1 VTGRV
6 EGKVA
11 FITGA
16 ARGQGRSHALAL
28 AAEGADIIA
37 VDLCAP
43 VGWTTYPGATPADLE
58 ETVRLVEGQGRR
70 IVARQADVRDRAA
83 LQDALNAGLA
93 ELGRLDI
100 VVANAGVGRINAW
113 DDTSP
118 EVWQDTIDINLTGSW
133 NTVMA
138 AAPLVASSGGGSII
152 LISSSGGLKSHPFM
166 VPYTVSKFGITGMAK
181 AFAQELAPLQIRVN
195 SIHPG
200 GVDTP
205 MARGAD
211 DIEALMANNPQ
222 LAGTFANLQ
231 QIGLL
236 PPEDVST
243 IVLFLASE
251 DSRHVTGS
259 AVVVDAGATAL

>member
-1 VTGRV
+1 M
-6 EGKVA
+6 
-11 FITGA
+11 
-16 ARGQGRSHALAL
+16 
-28 AAEGADIIA
+28 
-37 VDLCAP
+37 
-43 VGWTTYPGATPADLE
+43 GWTTYPGSSPADLE
-58 ETVRLVEGQGRR
+58 DTVRLVEGLGRR
-70 IVARQADVRDRAA
+70 IVARQGDVRD
-83 LQDALNAGLA
+83 LAGLKDLLDAGRA

-118 EVWQDTIDINLTGSW
+118 EVWQDTIDINLTGTW

-138 AAPLVASSGGGSII
+138 AAPLLGTAGGSSII

-166 VPYTVSKFGITGMAK
+166 VPYTASKFGITGLAK
-181 AFAQELAPLQIRVN
+181 AFAQELAQLQIRVN

-205 MARGAD
+205 MARGVD
-211 DIEALMANNPQ
+211 DMEAVMANNPR

-231 QIGLL
+231 EIGLL
-236 PPEDVST
+236 PPEDISRV
-243 IVLFLASE
+243 VLFLASE

>member
-1 VTGRV
+1 MTGRV

-11 FITGA
+11 FVTGA

-28 AAEGADIIA
+28 ASEGADIIA

-43 VGWTTYPGATPADLE
+43 VGWTTYPGSSPADLD
-58 ETVRLVEGQGRR
+58 ETVRLVEGLGRR
-70 IVARQADVRDRAA
+70 IVARQGDVRD
-83 LQDALNAGLA
+83 LEGLKDVLGTGLA

-118 EVWQDTIDINLTGSW
+118 QVWQDTIDINLTGTW

-138 AAPLVASSGGGSII
+138 AAPLLGTAGGSSII

-166 VPYTVSKFGITGMAK
+166 VPYTASKFGITGMAK

-211 DIEALMANNPQ
+211 DIEALMAKNPQ

-236 PPEDVST
+236 PPEDISRV
-243 IVLFLASE
+243 VLFLASE
-251 DSRHVTGS
+251 EARHVTGS

>member
-1 VTGRV
+1 MTGRV

-43 VGWTTYPGATPADLE
+43 VGWTTYPGSSPADLE
-58 ETVRLVEGQGRR
+58 ETVRLVEGTGRR
-70 IVARQADVRDRAA
+70 IMASQGDVRDLEGLRTA
-83 LQDALNAGLA
+83 LQEGVAK
-93 ELGRLDI
+93 LGRLDI
-100 VVANAGVGRINAW
+100 VVANAGVGRIDAW

-118 EVWQDTIDINLTGSW
+118 QVWHDTIDINLTGTW

-138 AAPLVASSGGGSII
+138 SAPLLGTSGGSSII

-166 VPYTVSKFGITGMAK
+166 VPYTASKFGITGMAK
-181 AFAQELAPLQIRVN
+181 AFAQELASLQIRVN

-211 DIEALMANNPQ
+211 DIEALMSKNPQ

-236 PPEDVST
+236 DPEDVST

-251 DSRHVTGS
+251 VSRHITGS
-259 AVVVDAGATAL
+259 AVVVDAGASAL

>member
-1 VTGRV
+1 VPGCV

-16 ARGQGRSHALAL
+16 ARGQGRSHAVAL
-28 AAEGADIIA
+28 ATEGADIIA
-37 VDLCAP
+37 IDLCAP
-43 VGWTTYPGATPADLE
+43 VGWTTYPGSSPADLE
-58 ETVRLVEGQGRR
+58 ETVRLVEALGRR
-70 IVARQADVRDRAA
+70 IVARRGDVRDTAA
-83 LQDALNAGLA
+83 LQDALDAGID

-118 EVWQDTIDINLTGSW
+118 RVWQDTIDINLTGSW
-133 NTVMA
+133 NTVMVSA
-138 AAPLVASSGGGSII
+138 ARLASSGGGSVI

-166 VPYTVSKFGITGMAK
+166 VPYTASKFGITGMTK
-181 AFAQELAPLQIRVN
+181 AFAQELAPLHIRVN

-211 DIEALMANNPQ
+211 DIEALMAKNPQ

-231 QIGLL
+231 EIGLL
-236 PPEDVST
+236 PPEDISRV
-243 IVLFLASE
+243 VLFLASE

>member
-1 VTGRV
+1 M
-6 EGKVA
+6 
-11 FITGA
+11 
-16 ARGQGRSHALAL
+16 
-28 AAEGADIIA
+28 D
-37 VDLCAP
+37 
-43 VGWTTYPGATPADLE
+43 
-58 ETVRLVEGQGRR
+58 
-70 IVARQADVRDRAA
+70 
-83 LQDALNAGLA
+83 

-118 EVWQDTIDINLTGSW
+118 AGLAGHHRHQPDRVVEHRHGVGPAARHPQ
-133 NTVMA
+133 A
-138 AAPLVASSGGGSII
+138 AARII

-166 VPYTVSKFGITGMAK
+166 VPYTASKFGITGMAK

-211 DIEALMANNPQ
+211 DIEALMAKNPQ

-231 QIGLL
+231 EIGLL
-236 PPEDVST
+236 PPEDISRV
-243 IVLFLASE
+243 VLFLASE

-259 AVVVDAGATAL
+259 AVVDRRRRHRALSGAAAERRRPLRQPTRSYSQPCTSFGPRSSP

>member
-1 VTGRV
+1 VSGRV

-11 FITGA
+11 FVTGA
-16 ARGQGRSHALAL
+16 ARGQGRAHAVAL

-43 VGWTTYPGATPADLE
+43 VGWTTYPGSSPADLD
-58 ETVRLVEGQGRR
+58 ETVRLVEGVGRR
-70 IVARQADVRDRAA
+70 ILARQGDVRD
-83 LQDALNAGLA
+83 LQGLKATLQEGTA

-118 EVWQDTIDINLTGSW
+118 QVWQDTIDINLTGTW

-138 AAPLVASSGGGSII
+138 AAPLLGTAGGSSII

-166 VPYTVSKFGITGMAK
+166 VPYTASKFGITGMAK
-181 AFAQELAPLQIRVN
+181 AFAQELASLQIRVN

-211 DIEALMANNPQ
+211 DIEALMSKNPQ

-236 PPEDVST
+236 DVEDVSR

>member
-1 VTGRV
+1 
-6 EGKVA
+6 
-11 FITGA
+11 
-16 ARGQGRSHALAL
+16 
-28 AAEGADIIA
+28 
-37 VDLCAP
+37 
-43 VGWTTYPGATPADLE
+43 
-58 ETVRLVEGQGRR
+58 
-70 IVARQADVRDRAA
+70 
-83 LQDALNAGLA
+83 
-93 ELGRLDI
+93 
-100 VVANAGVGRINAW
+100 VANAGVGRINAW

-118 EVWQDTIDINLTGSW
+118 EVWQDTMDINLTGSW

-138 AAPLVASSGGGSII
+138 AAPVVASSGGGSII

-211 DIEALMANNPQ
+211 DIEALMADNPQ

-251 DSRHVTGS
+251 DSRHITGS

>member
-1 VTGRV
+1 MTGRV
-6 EGKVA
+6 AGKVA
-11 FITGA
+11 FVTGA
-16 ARGQGRSHALAL
+16 ARGQGRAHALAL

-37 VDLCAP
+37 VDLCTS
-43 VGWTTYPGATPADLE
+43 VGWTTYPGSTPADLE
-58 ETVRLVEGQGRR
+58 ESVRLVEGLGRR
-70 IVARQADVRDRAA
+70 IVARQGDVRDLAG
-83 LQDALNAGLA
+83 LKDLVDAGLA

-118 EVWQDTIDINLTGSW
+118 QVWQDTIDINLTGTW

-138 AAPLVASSGGGSII
+138 AAPLLGTAGGSSII

-166 VPYTVSKFGITGMAK
+166 VPYTASKFGITGMAK
-181 AFAQELAPLQIRVN
+181 AFAQELAPRQIRVN

-231 QIGLL
+231 EIGLL
-236 PPEDVST
+236 PPEDISRV
-243 IVLFLASE
+243 VLFLASE

>member
-1 VTGRV
+1 MAGRF

-11 FITGA
+11 CITGL

-28 AAEGADIIA
+28 AAEGADIIGL
-37 VDLCAP
+37 DLCAP
-43 VGWTTYPGATPADLE
+43 VGWTTYPGSSPEDLD
-58 ETVRLVEGQGRR
+58 ETVRQVEALGRR
-70 IVARQADVRDRAA
+70 VVARQGDVRDPASLQA
-83 LQDALNAGLA
+83 LLDAGLQ

-113 DDTSP
+113 DDTSAQ
-118 EVWQDTIDINLTGSW
+118 VWQDTIDINLTGSW

-138 AAPLVASSGGGSII
+138 TAPLLAQSGGGSVI

-166 VPYTVSKFGITGMAK
+166 VPYTASKFGITGMAK
-181 AFAQELAPLQIRVN
+181 AFAQELAPLHIRVN

-211 DIEALMANNPQ
+211 DIEALMAKNPQ

-231 QIGLL
+231 QVDLL
-236 PPEDVST
+236 PPEDISRV
-243 IVLFLASE
+243 VLFLASE
-251 DSRHVTGS
+251 DARHVTGS
-259 AVVVDAGATAL
+259 AMVVDAGATAL

>member
-16 ARGQGRSHALAL
+16 ARGQGRAHALAL

-37 VDLCAP
+37 VDLCAA

-70 IVARQADVRDRAA
+70 IVARQGDVRDRAA
-83 LQDALNAGLA
+83 LQDALGAGLA
-93 ELGRLDI
+93 EFGRLDI

-166 VPYTVSKFGITGMAK
+166 VPYTASKFGITGMAK

-211 DIEALMANNPQ
+211 DIASLMAGNPQ

-231 QIGLL
+231 QVDLL

>member
-1 VTGRV
+1 MTDRV
-6 EGKVA
+6 QGKVA
-11 FITGA
+11 FVSGA
-16 ARGQGRSHALAL
+16 ARGQGRSHAVAL

-37 VDLCAP
+37 LDLCAP
-43 VGWTTYPGATPADLE
+43 VGWTTYPGATPEDLD
-58 ETVRLVEGQGRR
+58 ETVRLVEGEGRR
-70 IVARQADVRDRAA
+70 IVARRADVRDRAG
-83 LQDALNAGLA
+83 LQDALEAGLA

-138 AAPLVASSGGGSII
+138 ATPYVAKSGGGSII

-166 VPYTVSKFGITGMAK
+166 VPYTASKFGITGMAK

-231 QIGLL
+231 NVNLL
-236 PPEDVST
+236 PPEDIST

>member
-1 VTGRV
+1 VASRV

-16 ARGQGRSHALAL
+16 ARGQGRSHAVAL

-43 VGWTTYPGATPADLE
+43 VGWTTYPGSNPADLE
-58 ETVRLVEGQGRR
+58 ETVRQVEALGRR
-70 IVARQADVRDRAA
+70 IVARQGDVRDMSS
-83 LQDALNAGLA
+83 LQAVLDIGMD
-93 ELGRLDI
+93 ELGGLDI
-100 VVANAGVGRINAW
+100 VVANAGVGRVNAW

-118 EVWQDTIDINLTGSW
+118 QVWRDTIDINLTGSW
-133 NTVMA
+133 NTVIVS
-138 AAPLVASSGGGSII
+138 APRLASSGGGSVI

-166 VPYTVSKFGITGMAK
+166 VPYTASKFGITGMAK
-181 AFAQELAPLQIRVN
+181 AFAQELAPLDIRVN

-211 DIEALMANNPQ
+211 DIEALMAKNPQ

-231 QIGLL
+231 EIDLL
-236 PPEDVST
+236 PPEDISRV
-243 IVLFLASE
+243 VLFLASE